1 MKFLIVA
8 LAFASLTV
16 HADSSD
22 VFSFGRGNVM
32 SGGISNSVDMSLKK
46 HGESENDRYYDFKCT
61 KSGILKKNKLVF
73 KVVEKST
80 KSVIVEASSKV
91 DDCPQLLRDIYHV
104 AFDRKAA
111 AVVVLK
117 DADDKG
123 MRKLSVSFSKSVE
136 VVE

>member
-1 MKFLIVA
+1 MKFFVIA
-8 LAFASLTV
+8 LAFVSLAA

-46 HGESENDRYYDFKCT
+46 HGESEADRYYEFKCM
-61 KSGILKKNKLVF
+61 KSGLLKKNKLVF
-73 KVVEKST
+73 KVIERSSKT
-80 KSVIVEASSKV
+80 AIVEASSKV
-91 DDCPQLLRDIYHV
+91 DDCPQLLRDIYHI
-104 AFDRKAA
+104 AFERKAA
-111 AVVVLK
+111 AVVALK

-123 MRKLSVSFSKSVE
+123 ARGLSVSFSRSVE